1 MSRFLL
7 AASALTASALV
18 QGANWIPSSPLV
30 QIGNDCDIY
39 FDAAASLEVTDN
51 LYSSSTKTSATS
63 WMVTPGFLLEYGKDS
78 ALSATISVKRT
89 FVNFTDKTL
98 SDLEDSRDALA
109 VGIRFADG
117 GPLSLSVDSSYR
129 VTARNDDLQMQGLG
143 GLLGATLVRQA
154 SYAHSFRAD
163 YKLTEKLSVGLG
175 YSNSYNQY
183 LDPVT
188 TGAAGSYVYN
198 TNTLTELN
206 TKSMPLS
213 FDYQAFEKLSF
224 GLALQHDVTDY
235 SAAPYYSQL
244 NTPRPPLAHHQQW
257 GPGTRIDPNGMRPNR
272 RPGTRLLVLVRVHQL
287 PCSAKRPDVIRLGV
301 VVVNPKLPVT
311 IGNVEVA
318 IRSHRQVRRPIL
330 TRLRVQPRHH
340 GSMNRPHNLAV
351 QRRLPHMAF
360 HVVAMVQVLNA
371 ALEANRQPVRPAPH
385 VRAPALDEF
394 TIRIKNRNCVRR
406 GAVFVY
412 RVRHD
417 HPTQPVHHDPVGV
430 PELVGRWQLRP
441 VVIRLVSVRSGA
453 QHRHGALSVR
463 GCRG

>member
-1 MSRFLL
+1 MSRFLI

-78 ALSATISVKRT
+78 ALSATLSAKHTI
-89 FVNFTDKTL
+89 VNFTDKAL

-109 VGIRFADG
+109 LGIRFADG

-143 GLLGATLVRQA
+143 GLLGATLDRQA
-154 SYAHSFRAD
+154 SYSHSFRAD

-175 YSNSYNQY
+175 YSNTYNQY
-183 LDPVT
+183 LDPVK
-188 TGAAGSYVYN
+188 TGTAGSYVYN

-235 SAAPYYSQL
+235 SAAPYYSQVG
-244 NTPRPPLAHHQQW
+244 TPRPALAY
-257 GPGTRIDPNGMRPNR
+257 
-272 RPGTRLLVLVRVHQL
+272 
-287 PCSAKRPDVIRLGV
+287 K
-301 VVVNPKLPVT
+301 
-311 IGNVEVA
+311 
-318 IRSHRQVRRPIL
+318 
-330 TRLRVQPRHH
+330 
-340 GSMNRPHNLAV
+340 
-351 QRRLPHMAF
+351 
-360 HVVAMVQVLNA
+360 
-371 ALEANRQPVRPAPH
+371 
-385 VRAPALDEF
+385 
-394 TIRIKNRNCVRR
+394 
-406 GAVFVY
+406 
-412 RVRHD
+412 
-417 HPTQPVHHDPVGV
+417 
-430 PELVGRWQLRP
+430 ELVKNFAGLTAKGQLTESGKLNGN
-441 VVIRLVSVRSGA
+441 IRVGYSQYHYDSAANDTDLSYSVNLSHTLTERLSHSLTLARDVTASSTNSQMASKNYTYGVAYTASEDLNINLSATKSDVLASTSQVDTYVYNLGA
-453 QHRHGALSVR
+453 DYKYSKHLTFQASYSLSDSTASVASSTYTSNTFTLSAAFR
-463 GCRG
+463 Y

>member
-39 FDAAASLEVTDN
+39 FDSAASLEVTDN

-78 ALSATISVKRT
+78 ALSATISAKRT
-89 FVNFTDKTL
+89 FVNFTDNAL

-143 GLLGATLVRQA
+143 GFLGATLVRQA

-183 LDPVT
+183 LDPT
-188 TGAAGSYVYN
+188 QTGTSPSLVYN

-213 FDYQAFEKLSF
+213 LDFQAFEKLSF
-224 GLALQHDVTDY
+224 GLVLQHDVTDY
-235 SAAPYYSQL
+235 SAAPYFSQA
-244 NTPRPPLAHHQQW
+244 NIPRPALPHQQLLKDFA
-257 GPGTRIDPNGMRPNR
+257 GLTAKGQLSESGKLNGNI
-272 RPGTRLLVLVRVHQL
+272 RVGYSRFSYDNAPKDKDLSYSVNLSHQL
-287 PCSAKRPDVIRLGV
+287 TERFSQSLTLSRDVTASSTNGQMAAKNYTYGLSYTASEDLTMNFSATMSDVFAGTSQIDSYVYNLGADYKYTKHLTFQAGYSF
-301 VVVNPKLPVT
+301 NDSKAS
-311 IGNVEVA
+311 VA
-318 IRSHRQVRRPIL
+318 ASTYL
-330 TRLRVQPRHH
+330 SNT
-340 GSMNRPHNLAV
+340 
-351 QRRLPHMAF
+351 
-360 HVVAMVQVLNA
+360 
-371 ALEANRQPVRPAPH
+371 
-385 VRAPALDEF
+385 F
-394 TIRIKNRNCVRR
+394 TISAAFR
-406 GAVFVY
+406 Y
-412 RVRHD
+412 
-417 HPTQPVHHDPVGV
+417 
-430 PELVGRWQLRP
+430 
-441 VVIRLVSVRSGA
+441 
-453 QHRHGALSVR
+453 
-463 GCRG
+463 